1 MSVSEGSSNGT
12 PCYFVDLAGGG
23 YTVKFSKKTL
33 AFLGADDVHTGEYVG
48 YDRNELKAF
57 MQWNP
62 KIYKAAVDE
71 LSEYV
76 RKNRKGKSKTAR
88 RS

>member
-1 MSVSEGSSNGT
+1 MSIQEGTSNGT
-12 PCYFVDLAGGG
+12 PCYFVDLAGGR

-48 YDRNELKAF
+48 YDRTELKAF

-62 KIYKAAVDE
+62 KIYTAAIQE
-71 LSEYV
+71 LQDYV
-76 RKNRKGKSKTAR
+76 AKKKTAPKKTKGR
-88 RS
+88 K